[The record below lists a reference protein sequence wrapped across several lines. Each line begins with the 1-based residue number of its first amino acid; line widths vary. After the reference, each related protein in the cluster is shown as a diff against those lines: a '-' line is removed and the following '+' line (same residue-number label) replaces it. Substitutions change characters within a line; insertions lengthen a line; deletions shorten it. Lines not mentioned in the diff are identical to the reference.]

1 MNIDD
6 IKQLIEELKDDP
18 DIEASEMVLRN
29 AENKDVKRLAEIDRI
44 CFAQPYSESMFRHD
58 IQYGDNLTILTAVV
72 DHEIVGY
79 IEIMIVLD
87 ECEIQRV
94 AVLPEYRRRYV
105 ASVMMNSMLHLTDS
119 LGIQSHVLE
128 VRAGNEAAIQLYEHF
143 GFRQNGVRKKYYGDE
158 DALLML
164 RIGDP
169 DQFDPEMVS

>member
-1 MNIDD
+1 MNIEDL
-6 IKQLIEELKDDP
+6 KELIGELKDDP
-18 DIEASEMVLRN
+18 DIDTAEMLLRN
-29 AENKDVKRLAEIDRI
+29 AERHDVKRLAEIDRI
-44 CFAQPYSESMFRHD
+44 CFSQPYSASMFEHD

-72 DHEIVGY
+72 DQEIVGY

-105 ASVMMNSMLHLTDS
+105 ASIMMNSMLHLTDS
-119 LGIQSHVLE
+119 LGIQSHTLE
-128 VRAGNEAAIQLYEHF
+128 VRAGNKPAIRLYEHF
-143 GFRQNGVRKKYYGDE
+143 GFKQNGLRKNYYGDD

-169 DQFDPEMVS
+169 EQFDPERVS